1 MSHTQNYVDMLL
13 TEKLRNS
20 TTMLESLLTVMDHE
34 HCKSFGQ
41 SCGKFGDMKTPFTKS
56 SALQQK
62 NDLNDMLSR

>member
-34 HCKSFGQ
+34 HCKSFG
-41 SCGKFGDMKTPFTKS
+41 
-56 SALQQK
+56 
-62 NDLNDMLSR
+62 